1 MRKTAILAA
10 AAGLLASLSV
20 RAEQPNLYDW
30 MAVAPNVVAARVTVD
45 DQRYLEIEVTHG
57 FRGTLAAGQKV
68 KVDQKKA
75 NREREMNRPA
85 LRMEAGNDYL
95 MLLKLEPPKKKDE
108 PPPYEIVRG
117 TEGVREIPAEGGVLW
132 LEAAERFASIQERKD
147 ERVLWRS
154 LGDMLEEPN
163 PILIETSLD
172 MYLKFRRG
180 ETEMLPSIRP
190 LLSHPRADL
199 REKALSLI
207 GLILDRTGG
216 APAEED
222 AGLLAELIGRA
233 RRDDAVP
240 VRVAATRALG
250 SVKQRGTDEVLRE
263 ISREDP
269 EQLVRYQAEVILMT
283 RRFDAAH
290 GHEMRDKPGSD

>member
-1 MRKTAILAA
+1 MRWTAILG
-10 AAGLLASLSV
+10 AAGILAALPA
-20 RAEQPNLYDW
+20 RAEANLYDW
-30 MAVAPNVVAARVTVD
+30 MAVAPTVVAARVKVD
-45 DQRYLEIEVTHG
+45 DQKYIEVEVTHG
-57 FRGTLAAGQKV
+57 FRGELTSGQVV

-75 NREREMNRPA
+75 NRERDMVHPA
-85 LRMEAGNDYL
+85 LRMENGRDYL
-95 MLLKLEPPKKKDE
+95 ILLRLEPPKKKDE

-117 TEGVREIPAEGGVLW
+117 IEGVREIPPEGGVLW
-132 LEAAERFASIQERKD
+132 IEAAERFASIQDRKD

-154 LGDMLEEPN
+154 LVDMLEEPN

-180 ETEMLPSIRP
+180 ETAMLPSVRP

-199 REKALSLI
+199 REKALALI
-207 GLILDRTGG
+207 AQILTRTGG

-222 AGLLAELIGRA
+222 AGLLSELIGRA

-250 SVKQRGTDEVLRE
+250 TVKQKGTDEVLRE
-263 ISREDP
+263 IAREDP
-269 EQLVRYQAEVILMT
+269 EQLVRYEAEVILLA
-283 RRFDAAH
+283 RRFEASH
-290 GHEMRDKPGSD
+290 GDEMRGKPGSN